1 MSKKMTYK
9 IIIEDCTKTDSCTQA
24 ELEALIGLFEHN
36 AKQTSSTFA
45 RKAWFDL
52 TDFAIAKQKGVDRFS
67 LLLMREQSNGKEKW
81 IGKFE
86 YGSKC
91 VKIVGVLEDVI
102 AHETQSHG
110 LQK

>member
-1 MSKKMTYK
+1 MGKKMTYK
-9 IIIEDCTKTDSCTQA
+9 MIIEDCTKTDSCTQA
-24 ELEALIGLFEHN
+24 ELEALISLFEHN
-36 AKQTSSTFA
+36 AKQTSGTFA

-67 LLLMREQSNGKEKW
+67 LLLMREQANGKEKW

-86 YGSKC
+86 YGSKHL
-91 VKIVGVLEDVI
+91 KIVGVLENVMP
-102 AHETQSHG
+102 HETQNHD